1 MSARHGVVGVVV
13 VVVVVHALDIGP
25 AYLNLNRAIA
35 HGKRPTS
42 VQRLVH

>member
-1 MSARHGVVGVVV
+1 VSAREGVVV
-13 VVVVVHALDIGP
+13 VVVVMVVIHAMNIGP

>member
-1 MSARHGVVGVVV
+1 MSARHGVVGV